1 MPLKKGTKA
10 HAFRLIPESCLVMGG
25 GFYDQLLGDRLKRRA
40 GSRNKPCVVIH
51 CTVST
56 IHSKYEKLPE
66 AQLMRIH
73 KQKGERKNE
82 KREEMEKKRQR
93 SHQRRNIYKN
103 KCFLKGQC
111 DWEQRRE
118 LSTRLRA
125 HRNGRQAKRRSVIYG
140 KSGCF
145 GGGRGLYTRRVVKN
159 LANHTLFCDGSV
171 LSSRQWAEITPKC
184 KLSQCLEKCAQNQK
198 RHKNTEAKKALWSV
212 RALRS
217 RSMSPHLAGERAL
230 RAACAT
236 LVASKRMKEHCNGW
250 KASCM
255 LKRPDWWLAITHL
268 PLFIRLDVLATQTAC
283 LRCHKAPWQQRTRYI
298 YLISTVNVSLRER
311 RLIYYLKRL

>member
-1 MPLKKGTKA
+1 MRHDPLYRFHDSFKVWKA
-10 HAFRLIPESCLVMGG
+10 SWGPA
-25 GFYDQLLGDRLKRRA
+25 
-40 GSRNKPCVVIH
+40 
-51 CTVST
+51 
-56 IHSKYEKLPE
+56 
-66 AQLMRIH
+66 
-73 KQKGERKNE
+73 NE
-82 KREEMEKKRQR
+82 
-93 SHQRRNIYKN
+93 
-103 KCFLKGQC
+103 
-111 DWEQRRE
+111 DP
-118 LSTRLRA
+118 
-125 HRNGRQAKRRSVIYG
+125 QAKRRKKEREKGGDGRKRGSEAIKDETFTKISVSWKGSVIESSDGSSAPDCVLTETVDKQKKKRNLWKEWPFWGWKVFFLYM
-140 KSGCF
+140 
-145 GGGRGLYTRRVVKN
+145 RGVVKN

-184 KLSQCLEKCAQNQK
+184 KLSRCLEKCAQNQK

-212 RALRS
+212 RVLRS

-268 PLFIRLDVLATQTAC
+268 PLFISLNVLVTQTAC

-298 YLISTVNVSLRER
+298 YLISTVNVSLREG
-311 RLIYYLKRL
+311 RLIYYLKRF